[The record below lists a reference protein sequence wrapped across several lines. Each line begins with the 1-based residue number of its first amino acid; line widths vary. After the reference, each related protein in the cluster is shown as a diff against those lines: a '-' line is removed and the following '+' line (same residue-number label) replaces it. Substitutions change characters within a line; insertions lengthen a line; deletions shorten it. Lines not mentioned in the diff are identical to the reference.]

1 MNIVI
6 EGCDG
11 AGKTFLA
18 KFLCERLGMYY
29 WHESAPRSI
38 EEYKQMLAPGGVVF
52 DRFCFGQF
60 VYNTADERKLSVEQL
75 QELCQHV
82 FPQTHTILIYVDA
95 KTEAIIDRLIKRG
108 EGSQADYADMEK
120 WIKNIRGT
128 YRQFL
133 REAGAEYIEID
144 GGKSVCISI

>member
-29 WHESAPRSI
+29 WHESTPRSM
-38 EEYKQMLAPGGVVF
+38 EEYKQMLVPGGVVF

-60 VYNTADERKLSVEQL
+60 VYNTADERKLNVEQL
-75 QELCQHV
+75 RELCQSV

-95 KTEAIIDRLIKRG
+95 KTEDIINRLIKRG